1 MEKSQDISFSISKE
15 NKNINTTL
23 RNTLQVDILL

>member
-23 RNTLQVDILL
+23 RNPLQADML